1 MSGHVLGKLLV
12 ATFLVA
18 SAGIQSAAAD
28 STDLAAKA
36 KANIAETR
44 KYTTLLNEQMRG
56 WNSDLERD
64 RARATGYVTEWS
76 DKAAQ
81 EADAGKKADSGK
93 KAVAVKYR
101 DGFASHVRTLEVIQK
116 ASADLGKLGEALE
129 ADQTLLDSLERLIET
144 GSTQGYLESLRSAT
158 SALHT
163 QEFRTQAV
171 LQLIGRLDDILKG
184 TDSQL
189 RTLLAGLDPSDS
201 AVQWRRELLEND
213 LQLNSV
219 QAKHLKVGAKL
230 ADLVHTLLLKSG
242 ETLKI
247 QADLADARGR

>member
-1 MSGHVLGKLLV
+1 MPGNALGKVLA

-18 SAGIQSAAAD
+18 MAASAPAAAD
-28 STDLAAKA
+28 WTDLAAKA

-56 WNSDLERD
+56 WSSDLERD
-64 RARATGYVTEWS
+64 HARAVGYVTEW
-76 DKAAQ
+76 DGNVAR
-81 EADAGKKADSGK
+81 EADAQKKTI
-93 KAVAVKYR
+93 AVKYR
-101 DGFASHVRTLEVIQK
+101 DGFTSHVRTLEVIQK

-171 LQLIGRLDDILKG
+171 LQLMGRLDDILKG

-189 RTLLAGLDPSDS
+189 RALLAGLDPSDS

>member
-1 MSGHVLGKLLV
+1 MPGNALGKVLA

-18 SAGIQSAAAD
+18 MAASAPAAAD
-28 STDLAAKA
+28 WTDLAAKA

-56 WNSDLERD
+56 WSSDLERD
-64 RARATGYVTEWS
+64 HARAVGYVTEW
-76 DKAAQ
+76 DGKVAK
-81 EADAGKKADSGK
+81 EADAQRKTI
-93 KAVAVKYR
+93 AVKYR
-101 DGFASHVRTLEVIQK
+101 DGFTSHVRTLEVIQK

-189 RTLLAGLDPSDS
+189 RALLAGLDPSDS

-213 LQLNSV
+213 LELNSV

-247 QADLADARGR
+247 QADLVDARGR